1 MSVTDE
7 PAAADS
13 PAWPLLAA
21 ARAHATAGRV
31 NEAIIVLEEILEGAA
46 EVGSACWA
54 EATVEL
60 VGLYIATDDVRR
72 AGQVGTRGLT
82 VLQATGYPPFHG
94 EPGVRIALHLAR
106 AHLVQGDGDRAI
118 ALLREVLDEEGPG
131 GRDDHLQGTVM
142 AALGRALLDADDPKT
157 GDRNIG
163 SALIAL
169 DAAAQLL
176 DRAGASA
183 GDDLVPVR
191 TAMARAAYLAGDT
204 ATALAALDEHSPD
217 QDIQLSPEH
226 LAARHLLRGKIHHA
240 QADLVSSARSLTQA
254 DECLQAAGGGRA
266 VAELWT
272 ELADA
277 FELLS
282 DIDGSLRAHRQ
293 AVLALLKSPHFGS

>member
-7 PAAADS
+7 PARADS
-13 PAWPLLAA
+13 PAWPHLAA
-21 ARAHATAGRV
+21 ARAHADAGRV
-31 NEAIIVLEEILEGAA
+31 NEAIIVLEEIVEGVA

-54 EATVEL
+54 EATVDL

-72 AGQVGTRGLT
+72 AEQVGTRGLT
-82 VLQATGYPPFHG
+82 ALQATGYPPFHG

-131 GRDDHLQGTVM
+131 GRDDRLQGTVM
-142 AALGRALLDADDPKT
+142 AALGRVLLDADDPKT

-176 DRAGASA
+176 DRAGAGA
-183 GDDLVPVR
+183 GELVPVR

-217 QDIQLSPEH
+217 QDGQLSPEH

-240 QADLVSSARSLTQA
+240 QADLVSSARSLTRA
-254 DECLQAAGGGRA
+254 DECLQAAGGGRT
-266 VAELWT
+266 VAELWA

-293 AVLALLKSPHFGS
+293 AVMALLKSPHFGS